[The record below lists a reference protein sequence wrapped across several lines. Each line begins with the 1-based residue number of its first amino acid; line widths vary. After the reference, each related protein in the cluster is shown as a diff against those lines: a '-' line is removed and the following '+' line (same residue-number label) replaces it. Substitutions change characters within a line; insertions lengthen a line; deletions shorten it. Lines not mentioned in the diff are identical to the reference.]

1 MSKSNRAF
9 KSKRCVLIVGERNEE
24 QTSLAASLGALGS
37 EVVVIGNLEELKKFF
52 LRSRPV
58 QFVAVNVDFPHQ
70 DEVGSLA
77 FKAGLDIEIFFLYD
91 SYASQSSSRQGSE
104 RPRMRTAYLC
114 YTSFV
119 SNKYSCRLMQA
130 CGAWWEIKGK
140 EAPVH
145 ERYRKLLNRVRQGV
159 VDLDA
164 QDQIQWANNAFKGL
178 VGQGDLEGRNFS
190 ELVDSRDIAC
200 LNAVQVQLRN
210 GIISPYVVRL
220 RSDGQVV
227 EIDATPRFDKDGAY
241 TGSVA
246 LVRQAEG
253 MPLEEFVASRN
264 LVTLYSLALRLSR
277 AFDVSKVINI
287 ITETVRSM
295 CDYRCCGIKLQGFGE
310 VIDQDVDRRITPA
323 LKETVDSFCTRLGRQ
338 AIRVI
343 KDLEHDP
350 DPAASAIREAGLR
363 GIVCVAL
370 TVGVEHIGCIWAL
383 ADKESALSRENNSFL
398 ISVGIQAGLALQN
411 AINVKRRL
419 EEEANRRRFYRDALN
434 ALTSGKLVF
443 CERDELD
450 SHWAKCGQEEASLEL
465 KEFADVPQ
473 SRRLREGIMSAR
485 GFAQERLFDMV
496 TCVSEAATNVVKYG
510 PPGQMRIRV
519 EDDGVHVR
527 LDDVGPGIAFAN
539 LPKAVLLS
547 GYSMGATPSLGLG
560 YSVMLEM
567 CDCVY
572 LCTSERGTSLILE
585 MSHAKADPLD
595 AFVAFN
601 EVAK

>member
-1 MSKSNRAF
+1 M
-9 KSKRCVLIVGERNEE
+9 
-24 QTSLAASLGALGS
+24 
-37 EVVVIGNLEELKKFF
+37 
-52 LRSRPV
+52 
-58 QFVAVNVDFPHQ
+58 
-70 DEVGSLA
+70 
-77 FKAGLDIEIFFLYD
+77 
-91 SYASQSSSRQGSE
+91 
-104 RPRMRTAYLC
+104 
-114 YTSFV
+114 
-119 SNKYSCRLMQA
+119 
-130 CGAWWEIKGK
+130 
-140 EAPVH
+140 
-145 ERYRKLLNRVRQGV
+145 
-159 VDLDA
+159 
-164 QDQIQWANNAFKGL
+164 
-178 VGQGDLEGRNFS
+178 
-190 ELVDSRDIAC
+190 
-200 LNAVQVQLRN
+200 
-210 GIISPYVVRL
+210 
-220 RSDGQVV
+220 
-227 EIDATPRFDKDGAY
+227 
-241 TGSVA
+241 
-246 LVRQAEG
+246 
-253 MPLEEFVASRN
+253 
-264 LVTLYSLALRLSR
+264 
-277 AFDVSKVINI
+277 
-287 ITETVRSM
+287 
-295 CDYRCCGIKLQGFGE
+295 
-310 VIDQDVDRRITPA
+310 
-323 LKETVDSFCTRLGRQ
+323 
-338 AIRVI
+338 
-343 KDLEHDP
+343 
-350 DPAASAIREAGLR
+350 R

-473 SRRLREGIMSAR
+473 SRRLTEGIMSAH
-485 GFAQERLFDMV
+485 GFPQERLFDMV